1 MENPDEKLLWTM
13 DQVADQFG
21 VCTKTISRLITNGEL
36 PVVRIGRHVRIEARV
51 VHHFVEQAR
60 RYNQNCA
67 GLVVRHPQGE
77 RKCLSSANVRK
88 ASNNEKTVRT
98 GGHLSQTQVVEE
110 FNALLGQPTRGKR

>member
-1 MENPDEKLLWTM
+1 M

-36 PVVRIGRHVRIEARV
+36 PVVRIGRHVRIEARA
-51 VHHFVEQAR
+51 VHHFVEHAR

-67 GLVVRHPQGE
+67 GLAVRHPEGE

-88 ASNNEKTVRT
+88 ASNNEKTART

>member
-21 VCTKTISRLITNGEL
+21 VCTKTVSRLITNGEL
-36 PVVRIGRHVRIEARV
+36 PIVRIGRNIRIEVQA
-51 VHHFVEQAR
+51 VHHFVEQHR
-60 RYNQNCA
+60 RYNEDCA

-77 RKCLSSANVRK
+77 RKCLSSANERK
-88 ASNNEKTVRT
+88 ASNKEKTAHT
-98 GGHLSQTQVVEE
+98 GGHLSQAQAVEE

>member
-13 DQVADQFG
+13 DQVADQFE
-21 VCTKTISRLITNGEL
+21 VCTKTISRLITNDEL
-36 PVVRIGRHVRIEARV
+36 PVVRIGRNVRIEARV
-51 VHHFVEQAR
+51 VHHFVEQHR
-60 RYNQNCA
+60 RYNEDCA

-88 ASNNEKTVRT
+88 ASNNEKTAHT
-98 GGHLSQTQVVEE
+98 GGHLSQTQAVEE